1 MTAAFLVEQILKCL
15 STKPKVISNNYIK
28 SNIGRIVLTMTAAGD
43 TTLLSGA
50 GLE

>member
-15 STKPKVISNNYIK
+15 STEPKVSSYNYIK